1 MATDYQNVAGPKQA
15 LCRRLDAIGWGAFF
29 IWMGVIMIVKVFP
42 AGTASIGI
50 GVIILGEAVA
60 RVVLGVSVSAF
71 WILLGII
78 FLAAGFGEIF
88 AINFPLLPIAFLV
101 CGVLLILRQTT
112 KMKKNA

>member
-1 MATDYQNVAGPKQA
+1 MATDLLNISLRKNA
-15 LCRRLDAIGWGAFF
+15 LCRKLDAIGWGTFF
-29 IWMGVIMIVKVFP
+29 IWMGLIMLIKVFP

-60 RVVLGVSVSAF
+60 RVILGVSVSAF

-78 FLAAGFGEIF
+78 FLGAGFGEIF

-101 CGVLLILRQTT
+101 CGALLIFRQTT
-112 KMKKNA
+112 KMKKDA